1 MGEECLGYGMGSTQ
15 EAIEVDGPQWGGGW
29 LEPSAPLRF
38 RKEMKLIFDDNSP
51 MPIGAMPDFILTL
64 VPPTEQSPMA
74 QGRPGTILIMDP
86 MVYHVVRDIVMK
98 KITSEQVQQF
108 VADAAMQAQ
117 MQSPPMEEIPNSNW
131 DGKTFDEKD
140 NRPT

>member
-1 MGEECLGYGMGSTQ
+1 
-15 EAIEVDGPQWGGGW
+15 
-29 LEPSAPLRF
+29 
-38 RKEMKLIFDDNSP
+38 MKLIFDDDSP

-64 VPPTEQSPMA
+64 VPPTEQNPMA

-117 MQSPPMEEIPNSNW
+117 MQPPMDEPWTDKNW
-131 DGKTFDEKD
+131 DGKSW
-140 NRPT
+140 